1 MLRVAELQSLLG
13 TATDMHSIFTSFH
26 TYFQLKKRDK
36 FLEEETKNY
45 LEMNDEIR
53 KKHKDKKSG
62 RTWSYEP
69 PPAAASTS
77 ADKSKF

>member
-1 MLRVAELQSLLG
+1 MLSVAELQLLLG
-13 TATDMHSIFTSFH
+13 TTTHINSIFTSFH
-26 TYFQLKKRDK
+26 NYFQLKKRDK

-45 LEMNDEIR
+45 HEMNDEIR

-69 PPAAASTS
+69 PPAASTS
-77 ADKSKF
+77 ADKR

>member
-1 MLRVAELQSLLG
+1 MLNVAELQLLLG
-13 TATDMHSIFTSFH
+13 TAIYVHSIFTSFH
-26 TYFQLKKRDK
+26 TYLQLKKRDK

-69 PPAAASTS
+69 PPAASTS
-77 ADKSKF
+77 ADKSMC